1 MRRARAAPGLAAGWH
16 GKNPGQILRLALT
29 FELLAWAARNDGT
42 PEPASVSADAVAR
55 AGGYVDYA
63 GAMLERVIGG
73 LAIGRAEADA
83 ARIARH
89 VLTIAKS
96 APPHARLKPLNER
109 ELYQKRGFTWARDEK
124 RRAEAFAVLRN
135 AGWLKSLQADGHGRP
150 RGDWQVN
157 PRIAEAS
164 P

>member
-1 MRRARAAPGLAAGWH
+1 
-16 GKNPGQILRLALT
+16 
-29 FELLAWAARNDGT
+29 
-42 PEPASVSADAVAR
+42 
-55 AGGYVDYA
+55 
-63 GAMLERVIGG
+63 MLERVIGG

-89 VLTIAKS
+89 VLTIAKG

-124 RRAEAFAVLRN
+124 HRAEAFAVLRN
-135 AGWLKSLQADGHGRP
+135 AGWLKSLRADGDGRP

-157 PRIAEAS
+157 PRIVEAS